1 MSLKEK
7 LREDMLY
14 VKNMRRVLKMQMK
27 DEQWS
32 DEISSLHV
40 RRDIRALN
48 SKELLQSAQRRMI
61 DSNVDNQAVRSR
73 CVEIQMMALKQKIV
87 FEEIVTDLRKYLT
100 AKYGSYL
107 KSKYGSA
114 PERRAVIENSLSK
127 AVRMI
132 DRLDHVIK
140 LAGLV
145 IADSDA
151 AGFTLKRIGDVL
163 EIKARD
169 R

>member
-1 MSLKEK
+1 MSLKER
-7 LREDMLY
+7 LQDDPIY
-14 VKNMRRVLKMQMK
+14 TKNMRRVLKMQMK

-40 RRDIRALN
+40 RRDVRALN

-100 AKYGSYL
+100 AKYGVYL
-107 KSKYGSA
+107 KKNYGSA
-114 PERRAVIENSLSK
+114 PERRAVIESVLSK
-127 AVRMI
+127 AVRMT

-145 IADSDA
+145 IEDADAS
-151 AGFTLKRIGDVL
+151 GFTLKRIGDIL
-163 EIKARD
+163 AIKARD

>member
-7 LREDMLY
+7 LKDDPIY
-14 VKNMRRVLKMQMK
+14 VKNMKRVLKMEMR
-27 DEQWS
+27 DEKWS

-48 SKELLQSAQRRMI
+48 SKELLQSAQRRTI

-73 CVEIQMMALKQKIV
+73 CVEIQMMALKQKII
-87 FEEIVTDLRKYLT
+87 FEEVVSDLRKYLT
-100 AKYGSYL
+100 AKYGGYL
-107 KSKYGSA
+107 KKNYGSA
-114 PERRAVIENSLSK
+114 PERRAVIESALSK

-132 DRLDHVIK
+132 DRLNHIDK

-145 IADSDA
+145 IADADA
-151 AGFTLKRIGDVL
+151 AGFTLARIGKVL
-163 EIKARD
+163 ELKARD
-169 R
+169 K